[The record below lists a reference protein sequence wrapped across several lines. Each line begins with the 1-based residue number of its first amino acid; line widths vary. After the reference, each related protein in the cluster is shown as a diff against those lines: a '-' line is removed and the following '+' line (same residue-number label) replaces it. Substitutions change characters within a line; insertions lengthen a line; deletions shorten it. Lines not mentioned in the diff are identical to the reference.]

1 MPWLFARCPFL
12 TSCSMFGHIWLS
24 GGLMWTIGENIDNTA
39 FTFSALKNKGFNISE
54 NFFRKWLLGR
64 YQNLPKKNKLNGQG
78 HLKSKR
84 ELGKCHM
91 PMLLCTIPKK
101 LNRKAEHKTKTDN
114 RFSIHDFNKSWLSSW
129 ILNLWCQSWKDFSRH
144 LWVLTRVTVPC
155 QEEAKSGHYESL
167 YSILFLYK
175 H

>member
-12 TSCSMFGHIWLS
+12 TSCSIFGHIWLS

-64 YQNLPKKNKLNGQG
+64 YRNLPKKNKLNGQG

-101 LNRKAEHKTKTDN
+101 LNRKAEHKTKTN

-155 QEEAKSGHYESL
+155 QDEAKSGHYESL